1 MSDSEVAEG
10 VTELLQKIHKN
21 TDLPKPRY
29 KFTLVMVV
37 SEANFNIK
45 ICFSRVTRNPWT
57 CDPFTLGAYS
67 YPTTRAK
74 EGDQVVQ
81 KR

>member
-1 MSDSEVAEG
+1 MQKYFPNLFLSKVVDSLSDSEVAEG

-37 SEANFNIK
+37 SEANFNI
-45 ICFSRVTRNPWT
+45 
-57 CDPFTLGAYS
+57 
-67 YPTTRAK
+67 
-74 EGDQVVQ
+74 
-81 KR
+81 